1 MVVSQLD
8 DPRGVAYII
17 IHSPVYYT
25 TQVPVDIGRG
35 LHRSRYI
42 YIYLEQVPT
51 YIIYSAGNVII
62 YERCLHDICY
72 VYNMYRFL
80 PQMGP
85 PINLDFANTSD
96 KRLDPVSSSIIFY
109 RKIPRVSCHRYAH
122 TSCLYISDTQQSIR
136 NRTGSDVM
144 WVVRLRR
151 SARYR
156 SCM

>member
-35 LHRSRYI
+35 LHRNRYPYI
-42 YIYLEQVPT
+42 YISRARTYL

-62 YERCLHDICY
+62 YKRCLHDICH

-80 PQMGP
+80 PQMGS

-96 KRLDPVSSSIIFY
+96 KRLDPVS
-109 RKIPRVSCHRYAH
+109 
-122 TSCLYISDTQQSIR
+122 
-136 NRTGSDVM
+136 
-144 WVVRLRR
+144 
-151 SARYR
+151 
-156 SCM
+156 